1 MCERGQVRSSAVD
14 RRRDHDRDEF
24 RHICVVVKVTL
35 SGASDETVTVRYATV
50 DGNDPA
56 AKPD

>member
-1 MCERGQVRSSAVD
+1 
-14 RRRDHDRDEF
+14 
-24 RHICVVVKVTL
+24 VVVKVTL